1 MVRST
6 AEITVNRGETIKTG
20 KRQEV
25 RREGGAKQ
33 IRGKSKGRGVIN
45 TLSNEW
51 NLDLNGICDL
61 LKICYMTFCL
71 TCICES

>member
-1 MVRST
+1 MVKSS
-6 AEITVNRGETIKTG
+6 AEVTVNRGETIKTG

-25 RREGGAKQ
+25 ERERGAKQ
-33 IRGKSKGRGVIN
+33 IRGKSNGKRVIN

-61 LKICYMTFCL
+61 LKISYMTFWL
-71 TCICES
+71 TCTRY